1 MQLEIPCVGGK
12 RWVYDAYASPSSKL
26 FMFFFFLKAGGKPFL
41 IPGKFKIKK
50 TKCQVMHFRTL
61 ICIPATL
68 PHHKKTKTETK
79 TAVCLLKR
87 GNQEVRFLA
96 LIPIQNVG

>member
-41 IPGKFKIKK
+41 IPGKFKI
-50 TKCQVMHFRTL
+50 F
-61 ICIPATL
+61 
-68 PHHKKTKTETK
+68 
-79 TAVCLLKR
+79 
-87 GNQEVRFLA
+87 FFFW
-96 LIPIQNVG
+96 

>member
-1 MQLEIPCVGGK
+1 MQLEILCVGGK

-26 FMFFFFLKAGGKPFL
+26 FMFVFFFLKAGGKPFL
-41 IPGKFKIKK
+41 IPGQFKIKK

-61 ICIPATL
+61 ICITATL

-79 TAVCLLKR
+79 TAVCLLKGGTR
-87 GNQEVRFLA
+87 KSDFL
-96 LIPIQNVG
+96 P